1 MVSQRQTVVLVRLG
15 LAAGLWLSTA
25 LSLGPVQAQEAITS
39 NAAADDTSQVVLDQP
54 AAPTTDVA
62 PAVEVAP
69 VVEAA
74 SPVAPAP
81 PPPEVPPATPPTVA
95 PAVPAVAATSVAA
108 TVVDNRFQPAT
119 LSVTVGTTV
128 TWTNAGTNLHTL
140 TSADGLG
147 LESGALQPGQTFSY
161 TFSQPGTYQLICRQ
175 HRLNG
180 MAAKVIVQ

>member
-1 MVSQRQTVVLVRLG
+1 MFSQRQGRAVMRLG

-25 LSLGPVQAQEAITS
+25 LSLGPVHAQEAIT
-39 NAAADDTSQVVLDQP
+39 ADAPADDTSQVIVDQP
-54 AAPTTDVA
+54 VVPM
-62 PAVEVAP
+62 VEVTP

-74 SPVAPAP
+74 PPTAPAAASVDAPPAAPAAATPVAPAP
-81 PPPEVPPATPPTVA
+81 AAT
-95 PAVPAVAATSVAA
+95 TSVAA

-119 LSVTVGTTV
+119 LSIGVGTTV

-140 TSADGLG
+140 TSADGLF
-147 LESGALQPGQTFSY
+147 ESGVLQPGQTFSY